1 MVRTELTI
9 SRKLELIRE
18 AGNKSVR
25 RLAKDFGIS
34 IGTVS
39 NVLKRK
45 RELEKQFEENVNGER
60 CRKLRKT
67 ANDEVNHMMWEFFQS
82 CRRKS
87 IQISG
92 PMLQEHART
101 FAKQLDNQDFKASN
115 GWLRSFKQRHNITS
129 REVWSAAAPQ
139 MEQSVNVVLNSEG
152 LADKNASKPV
162 SKQNSSAAAP
172 QTEQSGNL
180 VLNSEEF
187 VDKNDDSKPVCPD
200 LSSEDR
206 RERPVWAAAPKL
218 ELSDSV
224 TLWVR
229 ELEGSA
235 DSMLICSDFPSADC
249 RETLMEESAVNDI
262 KEEQQTD
269 KDISE
274 KLVDLSSCDRKK
286 RLTQENAVNDLLSK
300 DEWTGKE
307 YPEEPVDLSTC
318 ENKEGLSR
326 ESAVNDTEEKQTSKL
341 YPEEPLDLS
350 SHECKERLIV
360 ESVLND
366 SADKQP
372 GKEKAEEEVEGPVIS
387 GREASDM
394 ILKLESY
401 ALKAEPRLLR
411 LVLELKAKHDELR
424 VGYLNS

>member
-45 RELEKQFEENVNGER
+45 RELEKQLEENVNGAR

-139 MEQSVNVVLNSEG
+139 MEQSRSVVLNS
-152 LADKNASKPV
+152 V
-162 SKQNSSAAAP
+162 
-172 QTEQSGNL
+172 
-180 VLNSEEF
+180 EF
-187 VDKNDDSKPVCPD
+187 VDKNDSKPICPD
-200 LSSEDR
+200 LSSGDGK
-206 RERPVWAAAPKL
+206 ERPMCAAAPKL
-218 ELSDSV
+218 EPSDSV
-224 TLWVR
+224 TLRKEDLDV
-229 ELEGSA
+229 SD
-235 DSMLICSDFPSADC
+235 DSMLICSDFPSGDC
-249 RETLMEESAVNDI
+249 RETLEEESAADGI
-262 KEEQQTD
+262 KEEQTD
-269 KDISE
+269 KDNSE
-274 KLVDLSSCDRKK
+274 KLVDLSSCDRKESLIL
-286 RLTQENAVNDLLSK
+286 RSAVNDFSK

-307 YPEEPVDLSTC
+307 YSEEPVDLSSC
-318 ENKEGLSR
+318 KCKKRLSQER
-326 ESAVNDTEEKQTSKL
+326 ALNDTEEKQTAKL
-341 YPEEPLDLS
+341 YSEEPLDLS
-350 SHECKERLIV
+350 SRECKERLIV
-360 ESVLND
+360 ESVLTD

-372 GKEKAEEEVEGPVIS
+372 GKEKAEEEVDGPVIS

-401 ALKAEPRLLR
+401 ALKTEPRLLR